1 MKAKRD
7 CPRFSAPLQEAELT
21 SCAKKVRAIILL
33 ALALVLPFAV
43 FEIYV
48 VTVHGFAE
56 PYSYFFSVPLAVVSF
71 LLVQLVVGYAVVKG
85 WALCNMQGNYTLCL
99 HGSSPYLFCFH
110 SLGSNPEGGVN
121 ERRVFFCLRGI
132 LVDDLDVWGGCP
144 LSIQS
149 VGVP

>member
-7 CPRFSAPLQEAELT
+7 CPRFSAPLQGAELT

-85 WALCNMQGNYTLCL
+85 WALCNMQGNYTLL
-99 HGSSPYLFCFH
+99 LAWFITLFVLF
-110 SLGSNPEGGVN
+110 SLPRLEPRGGV
-121 ERRVFFCLRGI
+121 
-132 LVDDLDVWGGCP
+132 
-144 LSIQS
+144 
-149 VGVP
+149 